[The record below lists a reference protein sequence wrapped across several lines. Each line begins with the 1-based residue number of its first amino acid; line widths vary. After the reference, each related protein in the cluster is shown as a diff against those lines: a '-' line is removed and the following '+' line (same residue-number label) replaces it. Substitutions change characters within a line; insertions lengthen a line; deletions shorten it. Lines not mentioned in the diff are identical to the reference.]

1 MDKYSRA
8 GILADIYGTLL
19 TDKQFETLCLYLHD
33 DCSLSEISEKMSIT
47 RQAAHDIIKRS
58 LNLLENYEENLMIYS
73 KLIANRN
80 NEIKIKK
87 MLNENKVNEALKV
100 LHEIVES

>member
-8 GILADIYGTLL
+8 GILTDIYGALL
-19 TDKQFETLCLYLHD
+19 TEKQFGTLCLYLCE
-33 DCSLSEISEKMSIT
+33 DCSLFEISEKMGIT
-47 RQAAHDIIKRS
+47 RQAAHDTIKRS
-58 LNLLENYEENLMIYS
+58 LNLLEDYEQNLGIYS
-73 KLIANRN
+73 KLLSNRN

-87 MLNENKVNEALKV
+87 MLKENKVDEALKV